1 MIVLWGVLRDVFP
14 DSGRVPGQHWH
25 QKFECNLHVYLRL
38 FMDTLTA
45 SPQDSLAPKPNFV
58 DIFTASSPRYSA
70 ATYFLPS
77 GVLCAWCVV
86 KHGAASR
93 PWSWLICAVRVR
105 CCFIPTVWGYSLV
118 INKYIY
124 INMIQLWLLCWV
136 VSILW
141 QCALRVRCCF
151 IPRLW
156 CCSYVIQLS
165 LLCEVVSILLRYAA
179 CWSAKLHCLMY
190 QHSHSAGFR
199 HSYSATMTHGNYG
212 CGVVSGILVV
222 NGIYIYK

>member
-14 DSGRVPGQHWH
+14 DSGSVPGQHWH
-25 QKFECNLHVYLRL
+25 QKIECNLHVYLRL
-38 FMDTLTA
+38 FHGHSYSISTRQ
-45 SPQDSLAPKPNFV
+45 SCPKALICRHF
-58 DIFTASSPRYSA
+58 YSVYRKDA
-70 ATYFLPS
+70 
-77 GVLCAWCVV
+77 VLQHLFCPAEYCVSVRCVV

-165 LLCEVVSILLRYAA
+165 LLWSSKHLVALRSMLECKATLSHVPALSQRWVQALLQRHNDTWQLWR
-179 CWSAKLHCLMY
+179 WSC
-190 QHSHSAGFR
+190 
-199 HSYSATMTHGNYG
+199 
-212 CGVVSGILVV
+212 
-222 NGIYIYK
+222 